1 MARDRGT
8 RRLGGALQRNTL
20 IGVAVVIVALVVI
33 DVVLVALA
41 LGRTDPATT
50 GTPRPEHTYTSVP
63 FDDHTSSPVA
73 TPSASATPDPDGTA
87 QGASST
93 PSRHLLSAVDGREAW
108 RASSASCSAAK
119 VVLEHT
125 VDAGTTWQPVALGAD
140 VRALWGMRATTSG
153 LSILAAV
160 GDECAPA
167 ERTSVDDGAT
177 WKAAVPGAAGAAITP
192 DGLLLN
198 GVKAP
203 APCPDPLDAFQGIR
217 SAVVVCDT
225 TVQWRSGTGAWVS
238 VPLEGVRGVAV
249 NDASYTLARVGMP
262 ECEGV
267 QIATMSAV
275 SVTPSTT
282 AKAIGCL
289 PADDDTQ
296 IAIDRAGVDVWMWVG
311 DKVAVSSDGGT
322 TW

>member
-8 RRLGGALQRNTL
+8 RSLGGALRRNTL

-50 GTPRPEHTYTSVP
+50 GTPRPAPTYSSGP
-63 FDDHTSSPVA
+63 SDDATATPSP
-73 TPSASATPDPDGTA
+73 TPSASATPGAGGTA
-87 QGASST
+87 QGASSI
-93 PSRHLLSAVDGREAW
+93 PARHLLSAVDGREAW
-108 RASSASCSAAK
+108 RASSASCSAAD

-125 VDAGTTWQPVALGAD
+125 VDAGTTWQPVALGPD

-160 GDECAPA
+160 GDGCTPT

-177 WKAAVPGAAGAAITP
+177 WKAAVAGAAGAAITP

-198 GVKAP
+198 GVAVP
-203 APCPDPLDAFQGIR
+203 APCAEPLDAFQGVR
-217 SAVVVCDT
+217 SAIVVCDT
-225 TVQWRSGTGAWVS
+225 TVQWRAGTGAWVS
-238 VPLEGVRGVAV
+238 VPLAGVRGVAV
-249 NDASYTLARVGMP
+249 NDASYTLARVGVP
-262 ECEGV
+262 ECQGV

-275 SVTPSTT
+275 GVTPATT
-282 AKAIGCL
+282 AKAVGCE
-289 PADDDTQ
+289 PADDGAQ
-296 IAIDRAGVDVWMWVG
+296 IAIDRAGVNVWTWVG
-311 DKVAVSSDGGT
+311 DAVAVSTDGGA